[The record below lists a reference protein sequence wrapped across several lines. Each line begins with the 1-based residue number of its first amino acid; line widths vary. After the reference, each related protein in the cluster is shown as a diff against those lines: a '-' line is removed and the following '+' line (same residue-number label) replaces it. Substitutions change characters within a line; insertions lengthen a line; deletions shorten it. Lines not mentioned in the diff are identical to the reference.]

1 MGVWGGRSSRRH
13 QPPPRSRRWT
23 CRRGAGDPRSQPTA
37 GMRRACPLAS
47 NSAYLA
53 QSQLSSMKAL
63 MTAILDLTPGTA
75 PKRQVHRRSTAGLRK
90 ANQRSAQ
97 TATPRGAARDG
108 PCVTRPRIPSRAR
121 MTGHAGSCGVISA
134 TFYSGGGSLA
144 SRLASQLPKA
154 ERSPGL
160 PGPWAMRGPER
171 RSLTASA
178 TGEADPPRVA

>member
-1 MGVWGGRSSRRH
+1 VGIRGRSPRRH

-23 CRRGAGDPRSQPTA
+23 CRRDAGDPRSQPTA

-47 NSAYLA
+47 NSAYVA

-90 ANQRSAQ
+90 ACQRSAQ

-108 PCVTRPRIPSRAR
+108 PCVTRPPHSIARTDDGPCRQLRSDQRDLLQRRRISGEPALRPSCPRRKDRPACLVR
-121 MTGHAGSCGVISA
+121 GLCAGQNEGH
-134 TFYSGGGSLA
+134 
-144 SRLASQLPKA
+144 
-154 ERSPGL
+154 
-160 PGPWAMRGPER
+160 
-171 RSLTASA
+171 
-178 TGEADPPRVA
+178 

>member
-1 MGVWGGRSSRRH
+1 MGSVPPPTST
-13 QPPPRSRRWT
+13 PPRSRRWT
-23 CRRGAGDPRSQPTA
+23 CRRDAGDPRSQPTA
-37 GMRRACPLAS
+37 GVRRACPLAS
-47 NSAYLA
+47 NSAYVA

-121 MTGHAGSCGVISA
+121 MTGHAGSCGVISS
-134 TFYSGGGSLA
+134 TFYGGGGSLA
-144 SRLASQLPKA
+144 SPPCVPVVQGGETARPAWSVGYARARTKVID
-154 ERSPGL
+154 GL
-160 PGPWAMRGPER
+160 RHGAG
-171 RSLTASA
+171 
-178 TGEADPPRVA
+178 